1 MMRKTVNLLFL
12 LSCTLAIAAVNVK
25 DYGAVGD
32 GRHVDTPAINK
43 AIDDAS
49 KEGDTVVIPAGTYM
63 CYSIHLKSGI
73 TLRLEKGAVL
83 KADKRKW
90 V

>member
-32 GRHVDTPAINK
+32 ERHIDTPAINK
-43 AIDDAS
+43 AIDDAVMPFPNP
-49 KEGDTVVIPAGTYM
+49 ETTPPVTNMYLAILYL
-63 CYSIHLKSGI
+63 LK
-73 TLRLEKGAVL
+73 
-83 KADKRKW
+83 
-90 V
+90 